1 MKNCWQIAGPVLIIL
16 TFWAATAGAEA
27 RYVSDQL
34 IVSLREKPQTSA
46 QSITYLKTDTPVEF
60 LEDAGIFIKVRTEA
74 GEIGYIQ
81 KDYLTAKTPKTLII
95 RQLQQERDRLA
106 DQVKAM
112 TKQLSLATSRGDQ
125 TQQELVKQLAESS
138 AQVSELERNL
148 EENQVALTKTSQEY
162 QALQRDTKDVV
173 ATTNERDLL
182 RQTNQE
188 LTATVA
194 DLKVKVK
201 DLTMSGLI
209 KWFLAG
215 AGVLLI
221 GWILGRYAGGRRRA
235 RF

>member
-1 MKNCWQIAGPVLIIL
+1 MKNFWQLAGPVLIML
-16 TFWAATAGAEA
+16 TLWAATAGAEA

-34 IVSLREKPQTSA
+34 IVSLREKPQSSA

-60 LEDAGIFIKVRTEA
+60 IEEAGSFIKVRTKA

-81 KDYLTAKTPKTLII
+81 KDYLTAKTPKAITI

-106 DQVKAM
+106 DKVEEMK
-112 TKQLSLATSRGDQ
+112 KQLAMATSRGDQ
-125 TQQELVKQLAESS
+125 TQQELARQLTESS
-138 AQVSELERNL
+138 EQVSELQKNL
-148 EENQVALTKTSQEY
+148 EESQAVLTRTSQEY

-188 LTATVA
+188 LTASVA
-194 DLKVKVK
+194 DLKEKVK
-201 DLTMSGLI
+201 DLSMSGLI

-215 AGVLLI
+215 AGVLFV
-221 GWILGRYAGGRRRA
+221 GWILGKYAGGRRRA